1 MLHRLKK
8 MILEVTH
15 YFLFLLYLSSMGD
28 VKIVFHWHLESSDI
42 LIRCFMSCGAL
53 GLPHKCLSSK
63 FCISMFLLSSYLFTS
78 TAFHHAIYCV
88 LKYSPYCLLLS
99 TNPECLFI
107 QLCFFHSYLPSWFEV
122 EKVAWLPCLSFSW
135 CPNRILLSAKSL
147 ASWNVLQFH
156 KVEIFCALP
165 YLGEK
170 DLRVHL
176 LIKRLAS

>member
-1 MLHRLKK
+1 
-8 MILEVTH
+8 
-15 YFLFLLYLSSMGD
+15 MGD

-42 LIRCFMSCGAL
+42 LISCFMSCGAL
-53 GLPHKCLSSK
+53 GLPHKCLSAK

-99 TNPECLFI
+99 TDPECLFI
-107 QLCFFHSYLPSWFEV
+107 QLYFFHSYLPSWFEV

-156 KVEIFCALP
+156 KVEILYLRIGKWKLMFDSKGSELKDGFLDFNGPIP
-165 YLGEK
+165 YKHLGRQEWPFF
-170 DLRVHL
+170 
-176 LIKRLAS
+176 

>member
-15 YFLFLLYLSSMGD
+15 YFLFFT
-28 VKIVFHWHLESSDI
+28 VFELNGWCKNSISLAFGIKWHFDKL
-42 LIRCFMSCGAL
+42 FMSCGAL
-53 GLPHKCLSSK
+53 GLPHKCLSAK

-99 TNPECLFI
+99 TDPECLFI
-107 QLCFFHSYLPSWFEV
+107 QLYFFHSYLPSWFEV

-170 DLRVHL
+170 DPRVHL